1 VEREN
6 ISADG
11 DQRTG
16 ERRAESAPAIPFTDA
31 LRKLSLSTGRAVLIV
46 EPSPDHQARLARLVA
61 VHGHRAVGT
70 CSLDGALALLQVF
83 PVDLVLLADEVAGAA
98 PLKVV
103 AEIVRRRP
111 GSRIVI
117 MTPPTSKGPAEPAD
131 TSPRLDALEYVPRL
145 FGGDVLQSLLPG

>member
-1 VEREN
+1 MEREN
-6 ISADG
+6 ANDHRFS
-11 DQRTG
+11 
-16 ERRAESAPAIPFTDA
+16 EA
-31 LRKLSLSTGRAVLIV
+31 LRKLSRSAGRAVLIV

-61 VHGHRAVGT
+61 VHGHRAIGT

-83 PVDLVLLADEVAGAA
+83 PVDLVLLADEIAGRA

-103 AEIVRRRP
+103 AEIIGRRP

-117 MTPPTSKGPAEPAD
+117 MTPPTQTGPTAAED
-131 TSPRLDALEYVPRL
+131 ESPRLEALEYVPRL

>member
-1 VEREN
+1 MERDDRF
-6 ISADG
+6 S
-11 DQRTG
+11 
-16 ERRAESAPAIPFTDA
+16 DA
-31 LRKLSLSTGRAVLIV
+31 LRKLSRSAGRAVLIV

-61 VHGHRAVGT
+61 VHGHRAIGT

-83 PVDLVLLADEVAGAA
+83 PVDLVLLADEIAGRA
-98 PLKVV
+98 PLQVV
-103 AEIVRRRP
+103 AEIVGRRP

-117 MTPPTSKGPAEPAD
+117 MTPPGQSQGSEASEGKD